1 MYVYID
7 IYLGTIYIYSKSKR
21 QTVCAPNCPN
31 CYQSVNG
38 FVVTHA
44 LGHIMYGYTLLL
56 PMN

>member
-1 MYVYID
+1 M
-7 IYLGTIYIYSKSKR
+7 YIYSKSKR
-21 QTVCAPNCPN
+21 QTVCAPN

-56 PMN
+56 PMNQRLLSKLSK